1 MKNIGQ
7 IDSRAIEHTKR
18 RMARRGFGKD
28 NRFWIKKSEQQ
39 ILKVGRSKP
48 TKEVYRALFGSH
60 LFTVCNSSCG
70 KVLFL
75 HLTVILFTWGGVC
88 LGRHPPRQTPPS
100 GQKPPGRHPRA
111 DTRGHS
117 PPGRHPPETATAVDG
132 MHPTRM
138 QSCYNVYFNIPH
150 YQIRCLLKQDLHESV
165 VKLNIAIHVEIR
177 I

>member
-7 IDSRAIEHTKR
+7 IDSRAIEHIKR

-39 ILKVGRSKP
+39 ILKVGRSMP

-88 LGRHPPRQTPPS
+88 LGRQPPPRQTPPS
-100 GQKPPGRHPRA
+100 GPKLPGRHPPGRHPLGTALRV
-111 DTRGHS
+111 DIPRDGHCS
-117 PPGRHPPETATAVDG
+117 GRYASYSNA
-132 MHPTRM
+132 
-138 QSCYNVYFNIPH
+138 F
-150 YQIRCLLKQDLHESV
+150 LLQ
-165 VKLNIAIHVEIR
+165 R
-177 I
+177 IF